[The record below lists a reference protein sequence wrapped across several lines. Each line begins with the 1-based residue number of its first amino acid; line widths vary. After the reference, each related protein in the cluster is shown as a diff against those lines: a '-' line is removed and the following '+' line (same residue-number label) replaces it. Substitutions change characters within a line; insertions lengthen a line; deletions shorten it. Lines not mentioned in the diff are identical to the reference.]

1 LTHNGHLKIRVTI
14 IVVIGKPYQEREI
27 VLDKLLAV
35 FVARRHHIQHNDSQH
50 KDTRHNWI
58 ICDTQRK

>member
-1 LTHNGHLKIRVTI
+1 MTHNGHLKIRVINT
-14 IVVIGKPYQEREI
+14 VVIGKPYQEREI
-27 VLDKLLAV
+27 VLDKLSAV

-50 KDTRHNWI
+50 KDTQHNWI